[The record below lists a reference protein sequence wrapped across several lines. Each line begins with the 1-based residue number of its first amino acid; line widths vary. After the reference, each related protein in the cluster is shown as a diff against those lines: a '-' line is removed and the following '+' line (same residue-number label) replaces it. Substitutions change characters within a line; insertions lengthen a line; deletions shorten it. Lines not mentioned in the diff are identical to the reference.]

1 MIETS
6 ISLKAIFLTFFVLVF
21 AGCADN
27 EICAVWTE
35 GVTDPETGRAIHTLT
50 VKNAP
55 EGTDWNIWFTS
66 NHIYIGDDL
75 EGAEGSISLHHGCW
89 YKMTPKE
96 REGKDLV
103 LKYTDRPLQRHCWAP
118 EGFVLE
124 HDGKAVAL
132 DAEYVFLPSE
142 RIQDFAYNQVE
153 THVWDMIPS
162 LKNVAVSEGTTR
174 LETVPAAQIVPAD
187 KAGWYRITLDGTC
200 KVEAADEDGA
210 WYAKVTL
217 DNLKRN
223 AGGNE
228 IPNMVI
234 EDWPDMG
241 YRGFMLDISR
251 NFTTRDNILR
261 FIDLLAHYK
270 VNIFHLHFGDDEGWR
285 VEIEKFPELTA
296 YGAHHAFPHR
306 NEAGEYVE
314 EEYLMPSYNGSID
327 PDDMSSSANG
337 YLTKEDYIEILKYA
351 WERRIKV
358 IPEFDT
364 PGHSRAAIKAMDA
377 YSERVGSDEFRL
389 SDPEDRSEYC
399 SVQYYKDNALN
410 VAMPSTYRFIEV
422 VFDELIAYHKE
433 AGAPLPA
440 IHVGGDEVAKGA
452 WTASPACLKIMEER
466 GWDNVELMKSY
477 YIEKVLDIAEAR
489 GVKIAGWQE
498 VVMDLEDHVYERLK
512 KNLYSVNFWHTGHGQ
527 EEYPYQYANDGVP
540 TVLSNMTNTYVDFAY
555 TPDKTE
561 RGLSW
566 GGFVDER
573 RSFSLLPY
581 DIYRSVRWDDHGRI
595 RDISTLPDGKTPLKA
610 RENVIGV
617 QAQLWTETVRCF
629 DHVTSYVFP
638 KVCGVFERAWN
649 ASPSWEGTTQADDPA
664 FLQELDRYYSTVVSH
679 EIPYYDEMQIA
690 YRQRKRSAIM
700 TFSQVLD
707 RDRSK
712 YAVNNFAE
720 DDKYTMLQ
728 PYETVSVKEPKGRKV
743 KNIIFMIGDGMGLE
757 QISAAWVCNGGK
769 LNLDNFT
776 NVGIQRTYSANKLVT
791 DSAAAGTALATG
803 HKTDNG
809 MISMTPDT
817 VAVKSLAEEA
827 MEKGKRTGAAV
838 TCRVN
843 DATPSVFFSHS
854 ASRKNQEDIVEQMA
868 GSGVYFL
875 AGGGTKFWRDREDGK
890 DISEDVKARG
900 YSYVETKEDLMA
912 VESGPVIALM
922 DSYELKP
929 SLDRGDILPAS
940 VTKALE
946 LLDNRKGFFLMI
958 EGSMIDDGGHDNKA
972 GHTMEEIFDFDRTLG
987 IVLEWAA
994 KDGQTLVIV
1003 TADHATGGMTL
1014 LSGSIDEKRIRVNYS
1029 TTGHNGIALPVFAWG
1044 PHSEDFVGIYENTE
1058 LSDRIRA
1065 LIR

>member
-1 MIETS
+1 MKPILFKTICMLS
-6 ISLKAIFLTFFVLVF
+6 VMLFS
-21 AGCADN
+21 AGCADK
-27 EICAVWTE
+27 ISIVWTE
-35 GVTDPETGRAIHTLT
+35 GETDPDTREVVHTLT

-55 EGTDWNIWFTS
+55 EGTDWSIWFTS

-124 HDGKAVAL
+124 HGGKTVAL

-142 RIQDFAYNQVE
+142 RIPDFAYNQVE

-210 WYAKVTL
+210 WYARVTL

-251 NFTTRDNILR
+251 NFTTKDNILR

-285 VEIEKFPELTA
+285 VEIEKFPELTT

-327 PDDMSSSANG
+327 PDDMSSTANG
-337 YLTKEDYIEILKYA
+337 YLTKEDYVEILKYA

-377 YSERVGSDEFRL
+377 YSAHAGNDDYRL

-422 VFDELIAYHKE
+422 VFDELIAYHAE
-433 AGAPLPA
+433 AGVPLPA

-452 WTASPACLKIMEER
+452 WSASPACLEIMKER

-512 KNLYSVNFWHTGHGQ
+512 KNLYSVNFWHTGQGQ

-679 EIPYYDEMQIA
+679 EIPYYEEMQIA
-690 YRQRKRSAIM
+690 YRQRK
-700 TFSQVLD
+700 
-707 RDRSK
+707 
-712 YAVNNFAE
+712 N
-720 DDKYTMLQ
+720 
-728 PYETVSVKEPKGRKV
+728 
-743 KNIIFMIGDGMGLE
+743 
-757 QISAAWVCNGGK
+757 
-769 LNLDNFT
+769 
-776 NVGIQRTYSANKLVT
+776 
-791 DSAAAGTALATG
+791 
-803 HKTDNG
+803 
-809 MISMTPDT
+809 
-817 VAVKSLAEEA
+817 
-827 MEKGKRTGAAV
+827 
-838 TCRVN
+838 
-843 DATPSVFFSHS
+843 
-854 ASRKNQEDIVEQMA
+854 
-868 GSGVYFL
+868 
-875 AGGGTKFWRDREDGK
+875 
-890 DISEDVKARG
+890 
-900 YSYVETKEDLMA
+900 
-912 VESGPVIALM
+912 
-922 DSYELKP
+922 
-929 SLDRGDILPAS
+929 
-940 VTKALE
+940 
-946 LLDNRKGFFLMI
+946 
-958 EGSMIDDGGHDNKA
+958 
-972 GHTMEEIFDFDRTLG
+972 
-987 IVLEWAA
+987 
-994 KDGQTLVIV
+994 
-1003 TADHATGGMTL
+1003 
-1014 LSGSIDEKRIRVNYS
+1014 
-1029 TTGHNGIALPVFAWG
+1029 
-1044 PHSEDFVGIYENTE
+1044 
-1058 LSDRIRA
+1058 
-1065 LIR
+1065 